1 MESIPMLL
9 LPARLTSEPIHRTI
23 VEISKR
29 KVT

>member
-1 MESIPMLL
+1 MLL